1 MLEQLSD
8 KRDSEATNTF
18 YCTKKIMETSEL
30 HVGFESIKKEFWLKV
45 AFYILILH
53 HF

>member
-8 KRDSEATNTF
+8 ERDSEATNTF

-30 HVGFESIKKEFWLKV
+30 HVGFESIKKEFWLP
-45 AFYILILH
+45 FT
-53 HF
+53 F